1 MNISEFASNL
11 PDRRQEFKIRHLSAG
26 IIFIT
31 VAAVIC
37 GAEDWDDIGYS
48 GHCRESFFR
57 RCLLLPDGNPSH
69 DTFNRFFSG
78 F

>member
-1 MNISEFASNL
+1 MNISEFVSNL

-31 VAAVIC
+31 VSAVIC

-48 GHCRESFFR
+48 GHLQGILFQEMPPSSRRESF
-57 RCLLLPDGNPSH
+57 S
-69 DTFNRFFSG
+69 
-78 F
+78 